1 MTVCSQTKPANF
13 TPRTM
18 GKPARNDITHDKIK
32 TKPQNDKYAT
42 GWERIFGKKEDDNDN
57 NDEQDPR
64 DSASG
69 DSP

>member
-1 MTVCSQTKPANF
+1 
-13 TPRTM
+13 M
-18 GKPARNDITHDKIK
+18 GSKTARNDITHDKIK

-42 GWERIFGKKEDDNDN
+42 GWERIFGKKEDDNNN
-57 NDEQDPR
+57 NDEQDTR

>member
-1 MTVCSQTKPANF
+1 MACYQTRQANF
-13 TPRTM
+13 TNRTM

-42 GWERIFGKKEDDNDN
+42 GWERIFGKKEDDNN
-57 NDEQDPR
+57 NDEQDTR